1 MSEPRRVPAPRPP
14 RDACRG
20 LGGSS
25 RRSTPPCSPLW
36 WRNLGVPT
44 DGSRHARARSSS
56 RCSPPRPQCDTD
68 SLRRSALPASPS
80 PSRGAE
86 QTRHWR
92 AAPCSSARGCPS
104 SCSTSCFAMG
114 PPATSSAT
122 PKRPPA
128 DTSTTT
134 ATGQTRHRR
143 RRAKHRSPMG
153 RRTVDLDTPI
163 PPVAR
168 ASLLAMDAED
178 SHQRRGAEAVTLALA
193 PAPAAGAG
201 STSVCVRDD
210 HATSRS
216 GASVH
221 SGLKPGPAWR
231 ALRGRCDPRSV
242 ARPPRGSSRTAVALP
257 PCRRARPARR
267 GHRSTPSGCAR
278 RARR

>member
-1 MSEPRRVPAPRPP
+1 MRAAASVAARAARRRRAAPFCG
-14 RDACRG
+14 A
-20 LGGSS
+20 S
-25 RRSTPPCSPLW
+25 
-36 WRNLGVPT
+36 LGVPT
-44 DGSRHARARSSS
+44 DGSRHARAGSSS
-56 RCSPPRPQCDTD
+56 RCSPPRPQCDTY
-68 SLRRSALPASPS
+68 SLRCSALRAPPS

-86 QTRHWR
+86 QTPRWR
-92 AAPCSSARGCPS
+92 AAPCLSARGCRS

-122 PKRPPA
+122 PKRLPA

-143 RRAKHRSPMG
+143 GRAKQRSPMG
-153 RRTVDLDTPI
+153 RRTVDLVTPI

-168 ASLLAMDAED
+168 ASLLATVGED
-178 SHQRRGAEAVTLALA
+178 GHQRRGVEAVTLALA
-193 PAPAAGAG
+193 LALTPAPAAGVG
-201 STSVCVRDD
+201 FTNVCVRDD

-242 ARPPRGSSRTAVALP
+242 ARPPRGSSRTGVALP
-257 PCRRARPARR
+257 PCRRARPVRR